1 MHMDSYVLA
10 GILGVSVLFAG
21 VDVITKS
28 LDEKYKPA
36 KQLSVHAYQTDI
48 SHGISMAGPF
58 LSKIRVTPNAT
69 RMLTATADLN
79 TQSEKYCTSL
89 PPQEETY
96 CNMSRVANMYLGDIH
111 SSWSVLGTQ
120 STYTL
125 VKHIFC
131 ILLTFS
137 LFWMVEH
144 LIYTEDN
151 YFRKNH
157 KQVRVV
163 VLICAIIIFVGNVI
177 FDIQEDMYKVDA
189 VAIGSITTGIS
200 FCLVCLLVIC
210 FTHLH
215 DPDGAVAPAADAA
228 GGGVASALE
237 GASETDPLTGTAAGI
252 FHFSL
257 WSGQTPTVRTTDED
271 RYRRLEDMYLNIHV
285 SYLVLLLMPLFVILA
300 LTTEHEVVVD
310 VHVQLIFFSSVFFA
324 VLDIFQTRVMSVLA
338 SLTQSGHMTVSTP
351 VGMVKFF
358 VVLAFILCKLL
369 VLVPAWQL
377 LFKYYTPDGSV
388 SYFLVVWQVVLFST
402 ASAVDLL
409 YVSDFFDSANS
420 EGAKVLPDTRSPEK
434 SHVMYK
440 QLSLGFYLIAS
451 SVTVLYV

>member
-10 GILGVSVLFAG
+10 GILGFSVLFAG

-28 LDEKYKPA
+28 LDENYKPA

-79 TQSEKYCTSL
+79 TQSEKYCVSL

-96 CNMSRVANMYLGDIH
+96 CNMSRVAGMYLGDIH

-157 KQVRVV
+157 KQVRVL
-163 VLICAIIIFVGNVI
+163 VLIVAIVIFVGNVI
-177 FDIQEDMYKVDA
+177 FDIQEDMYKVDK

-200 FCLVCLLVIC
+200 FCLVCLLIIC
-210 FTHLH
+210 FTHLQ
-215 DPDGAVAPAADAA
+215 DPASTPEAGAADGALEAAP
-228 GGGVASALE
+228 
-237 GASETDPLTGTAAGI
+237 ASETDPLNGGKVGAGF

-257 WSGQTPTVRTTDED
+257 WSGNTPTVRTTDED
-271 RYRRLEDMYLNIHV
+271 RYRRLEHMYLNIHV
-285 SYLVLLLMPLFVILA
+285 SYLILLLMPLFVILA
-300 LTTEHEVVVD
+300 LTSTHQLVVD

-324 VLDIFQTRVMSVLA
+324 LLDIFQTRVMSVLA
-338 SLTQSGHMTVSTP
+338 SLTQSGHMSVRTP

-358 VVLAFILCKLL
+358 VLAFILCKLL

-388 SYFLVVWQVVLFST
+388 SYFLVV
-402 ASAVDLL
+402 
-409 YVSDFFDSANS
+409 
-420 EGAKVLPDTRSPEK
+420 
-434 SHVMYK
+434 
-440 QLSLGFYLIAS
+440 
-451 SVTVLYV
+451 